1 LEVGVMVSRRFAC
14 ARIVA
19 GTLSVL
25 LLLTVLVPSLGF
37 AAPAL
42 SNAAIEAKRREADA
56 AQQKLDR
63 LSTDLEM
70 RYEELA
76 QIEDSLAKT
85 RSRIASTQADLEQA
99 STDLGRST
107 AQLDGRAAS
116 IYRNGPV
123 DILAVF
129 VGAVDFQDFISRIDL
144 MRRIGH
150 SDASLVASVK
160 DAKSRVETAKSALD
174 AREAEQVA
182 LRDQARAKQTE
193 YQNAFTEQ
201 KAYLSSLN
209 GELKKLIAV
218 ERARQEK
225 LAAERAAAAAAAL
238 RAKAGQNTAKNL
250 PPFDPSQLGGTHA
263 GAVAIAKKYLGVDY
277 VWGGTS
283 PSGFDCSGLVQYA
296 YAQVGVSL
304 PRTSREQF
312 HVGVYIPP
320 DRLDLL
326 GPGDLVFFGYNGD
339 AQQIHHVGMYVG
351 GGDFIH
357 APQTGDVVR
366 IASLAARIE
375 QHGDYVGAI
384 RP

>member
-1 LEVGVMVSRRFAC
+1 MFLLFV
-14 ARIVA
+14 
-19 GTLSVL
+19 VL
-25 LLLTVLVPSLGF
+25 LPS
-37 AAPAL
+37 AALCAKPAV
-42 SNAAIEAKRREADA
+42 SNSAIEAKRREADG
-56 AQQKLDR
+56 AQQRLDQ

-76 QIEDSLAKT
+76 QIEASLAKT
-85 RSRIASTQADLEQA
+85 RSRIASTQVDLERATADL
-99 STDLGRST
+99 SDST

-129 VGAVDFQDFISRIDL
+129 VGAVDFQDFISRLDL

-160 DAKSRVETAKSALD
+160 DAKARVETAKSALE
-174 AREAEQVA
+174 ARETEQVA
-182 LRDQARAKQTE
+182 LRDQARAKQTQYE
-193 YQNAFTEQ
+193 KAFKEQ
-201 KAYLSSLN
+201 KAFLSSIN
-209 GELKKLIAV
+209 GVLKKLIEA
-218 ERARQEK
+218 ERVRQEK

-238 RAKAGQNTAKNL
+238 RAKAAQNTPKNL
-250 PPFDPSQLGGTHA
+250 PAFDASKLGGTNA
-263 GAVAIAKKYLGVDY
+263 AAVQAAKKYLGVSY
-277 VWGGTS
+277 VWGGTT
-283 PSGFDCSGLVQYA
+283 PSGFDCSGLMQYA
-296 YAQVGVSL
+296 YAQVGVSI

-312 HVGVYIPP
+312 HVGNYIPP
-320 DRLDLL
+320 SRLDLL
-326 GPGDLVFFGYNGD
+326 GAGDLVFFGYNGD
-339 AQQIHHVGMYVG
+339 ANQIHHVGMYVG

-375 QHGDYVGAI
+375 QRGDYVGAV